1 MKNKMILIF
10 LSFLL
15 GVFIPL
21 LAHPEL
27 KKSPSCYWASKSY
40 DVNNS
45 DDQFDKVRDFIS
57 ETMKRNKIVSI
68 AVAVSKD
75 GKIIWE
81 EAFGWANKE
90 KELKATPQTIYAL
103 ASISKPITAT
113 GLMVLVERS
122 LVNLDKPV
130 NDYLGAAK
138 LHAYV
143 GNPSEVTVRRVL
155 QHTAGLPMHGNIF
168 FSTDTSRPPDMEES
182 IKRYG
187 IIVNDPGSEF
197 YYSNFGY
204 GIIDHI
210 ISNVSRKS
218 YVDFMKSEVFEPLGL
233 THTSVL
239 VDPSLKEYVAQN
251 YDERG
256 MAVNPLDYDH
266 RGASAVCS
274 SAHDLVRFGMFHL
287 KNRLP
292 DQKRILSNKSLNLMH
307 ASSLVKTPNTGLG
320 EVWYGLGWTVID
332 LAGYRFLNHTGGM
345 TGATT
350 RLTMIPS
357 ENIAVA
363 VLSNIG
369 MLESYDL
376 WDIEWRIFEALIPKF
391 PAQPKIPQSKT
402 EEFFP
407 PESIRGEW
415 TGTIKTYQSTLPAK
429 LTITDSRD
437 IRIEIDGKITRPVP
451 IQTPL
456 GPLSFKDGI
465 FQGAFLGTIPT
476 DDSKR
481 YSHVLFLRL
490 KLRGNKLNGFAA
502 TVAINKRFVLPHW
515 IELEK

>member
-1 MKNKMILIF
+1 MKNKMIPIF
-10 LSFLL
+10 LCFLL
-15 GVFIPL
+15 GLFLPWH
-21 LAHPEL
+21 AHPEL
-27 KKSPSCYWASKSY
+27 KKSPDRRWASESC
-40 DVNNS
+40 DMNS
-45 DDQFDKVRDFIS
+45 ADDQFDKVRTFIN
-57 ETMKRNKIVSI
+57 EIMEKNRIVSI
-68 AVAVSKD
+68 AVAVAKD

-113 GLMVLVERS
+113 GLMVLVERG

-138 LHAYV
+138 LHVYV

-168 FSTDTSRPPDMEES
+168 FDTNTSHPPGMEES
-182 IKRYG
+182 IRRYG
-187 IIVNDPGSEF
+187 FIVNDPGSEF

-210 ISNVSRKS
+210 ISTVSRKP

-239 VDPSLKEYVAQN
+239 VDPSLKEYAAQN

-256 MAVNPLDYDH
+256 MAINPLDYDH

-287 KNRLP
+287 KNHLP
-292 DQKRILSNKSLNLMH
+292 DQKRILSDKSLNLMQ
-307 ASSLVKTPNTGLG
+307 ASSLVKIPNTGLG

-345 TGATT
+345 PGATT

-376 WDIEWRIFEALIPKF
+376 WDIEWRIFEALIPEF
-391 PAQPKIPQSKT
+391 PSQPEIPPNKA
-402 EEFFP
+402 EEFSP

-415 TGTIKTYQSTLPAK
+415 AGTIKTFQGTLPAK
-429 LTITDSRD
+429 LTIIDSRN
-437 IRIEIDGKITRPVP
+437 IRIEIDGKVTRPVP

-481 YSHVLFLRL
+481 SSHVLFLRL

-502 TVAINKRFVLPHW
+502 TVAINRKFVLPHW
-515 IELEK
+515 IELQK